1 MGRFDNAPVDR
12 AAGGVVVLDDR
23 VLVVHRPRYDDWSL
37 PKGHVDDG
45 ESWEQTALREVHEET
60 GVTAEIAGA
69 PIAIA
74 YVLSDGRP
82 KVVVFY
88 PMRATTVPE
97 DLAGDPDEVDDIAW
111 WPLERAASELSYS
124 DERRVCLAL
133 GR

>member
-1 MGRFDNAPVDR
+1 M
-12 AAGGVVVLDDR
+12 LDDR

-45 ESWEQTALREVHEET
+45 ESWEETALREVEEET

-74 YVLSDGRP
+74 YVLADGRP

-88 PMRATTVPE
+88 PMSAVAVPA
-97 DLAGDPDEVDDIAW
+97 DLVGDPDEVDDIGW
-111 WPLERAASELSYS
+111 WPLERAADELSYS